1 MKTLLRMA
9 ALAAAA
15 LAAGLAVNQIHPE
28 GIHRNM
34 MVAAF
39 STDHRWRR
47 ITADS
52 AAVLH
57 SNRAAVFVDIRP
69 GREFLTERVP
79 GAESQPF
86 FSFFRNFQRF
96 ERTHPKTEIYI
107 FYCFEPACPEG
118 HAMLAWM
125 GRRGY
130 RKAVWMYGGLGQ
142 WIQSGSPVEAGK

>member
-1 MKTLLRMA
+1 MRTLLRMA

-39 STDHRWRR
+39 STGYRWRR

-57 SNRAAVFVDIRP
+57 SNRAAAFVDIRSWK
-69 GREFLTERVP
+69 EFSTGRVP

-96 ERTHPKTEIYI
+96 ERTHPKTATYV
-107 FYCFEPACPEG
+107 FYCFEPACREG

-142 WIQSGSPVEAGK
+142 WIQSGAPVEAGK

>member
-15 LAAGLAVNQIHPE
+15 LIVGLAVNQVHPE

-34 MVAAF
+34 LASVF
-39 STDHRWRR
+39 STEFRWRR

-52 AAVLH
+52 AQVLFS
-57 SNRAAVFVDIRP
+57 SNAAKFVDIRSEKEY
-69 GREFLTERVP
+69 RTDRIP

-86 FSFFRNFQRF
+86 YSFFRNFRRF
-96 ERTHPKTEIYI
+96 EKNHPKTDTYV
-107 FYCFEPACPEG
+107 FYCFEPACREG

-130 RKAVWMYGGLGQ
+130 GKAVWMYGGLSQ
-142 WIQSGSPVEAGK
+142 WIQSGYPVEGAD